1 MRVDSFIPGA
11 GIQNMPMHSLISAS
25 SSIDRIKVQGAV
37 KSQMDGKAGVLRAEI
52 KIDAEH
58 GNVEK
63 KMEELADIEA
73 KAEKVGNMQM
83 NAISDVNKTLRES
96 TKPVDDNYDRQAI
109 GTENSEKTKDEDGKQ
124 KNTDRTTDVTE
135 IDRKFEK
142 TLWEPCGGNVD
153 VKL

>member
-11 GIQNMPMHSLISAS
+11 GMQNMPMHSLISAS

>member
-1 MRVDSFIPGA
+1 MRADSFIPG
-11 GIQNMPMHSLISAS
+11 GGMQNMPMHSLISAS

-37 KSQMDGKAGVLRAEI
+37 KSQIDGKAGVLRAEI

-63 KMEELADIEA
+63 KMEELAEIEA

-124 KNTDRTTDVTE
+124 KNTDQTTDVTE

>member
-11 GIQNMPMHSLISAS
+11 GMQNMPMHSLISAS

-37 KSQMDGKAGVLRAEI
+37 KSQIDGKAGVLRAEI

-73 KAEKVGNMQM
+73 KAEKAGNMQM

>member
-11 GIQNMPMHSLISAS
+11 GMQNMPMHSLVSAS

-73 KAEKVGNMQM
+73 KAEEVGNMQM
-83 NAISDVNKTLRES
+83 DAISDVNKALRES
-96 TKPVDDNYDRQAI
+96 TKSDDNYDRQAI
-109 GTENSEKTKDEDGKQ
+109 NAENSEKTNDEDGEQ
-124 KNTDRTTDVTE
+124 KNTDRTADVTE
-135 IDRKFEK
+135 IDRKLEK
-142 TLWEPCGGNVD
+142 KLWEPYGGNVD

>member
-1 MRVDSFIPGA
+1 
-11 GIQNMPMHSLISAS
+11 MPMHSLISAS

-96 TKPVDDNYDRQAI
+96 TEPVDDNYDRQAI
-109 GTENSEKTKDEDGKQ
+109 GAENSEKTKNEDGEQ

>member
-11 GIQNMPMHSLISAS
+11 GMQKMPMHSLVSAS
-25 SSIDRIKVQGAV
+25 ASIDRIKVQGAV
-37 KSQMDGKAGVLRAEI
+37 KSQMGGKAGVLRAEI

-83 NAISDVNKTLRES
+83 NAISDVNRELRES
-96 TKPVDDNYDRQAI
+96 AESANDNADRQTI
-109 GTENSEKTKDEDGKQ
+109 GGEDNEKAKAEGDKTKK
-124 KNTDRTTDVTE
+124 TDVTPN
-135 IDRKFEK
+135 DAASDMKTRN
-142 TLWEPCGGNVD
+142 TLWEPRGANVD

>member
-11 GIQNMPMHSLISAS
+11 GMQNMPMHSLISAS

-37 KSQMDGKAGVLRAEI
+37 KSQIDGQAGVLRAEI

-83 NAISDVNKTLRES
+83 NAISDVNKMLRES

>member
-11 GIQNMPMHSLISAS
+11 GMQNMPMHSLISAS

-37 KSQMDGKAGVLRAEI
+37 KSQIDGKAGVLRAEI

>member
-1 MRVDSFIPGA
+1 MRIDSFIPGA
-11 GIQNMPMHSLISAS
+11 GMQNMPMHSLISAS

-37 KSQMDGKAGVLRAEI
+37 KSQIDGKAGVLRAEI

-63 KMEELADIEA
+63 KKEELADIEA

-109 GTENSEKTKDEDGKQ
+109 GTEDSEKTKDEDGKQ

>member
-11 GIQNMPMHSLISAS
+11 GMQNMPMHSLISAS

-37 KSQMDGKAGVLRAEI
+37 KSQIDGKAGVLRAEI

-109 GTENSEKTKDEDGKQ
+109 GTENSEKTKDEEGKQ
-124 KNTDRTTDVTE
+124 KNRHLLYVYNSVYMT
-135 IDRKFEK
+135 IFPFKQ
-142 TLWEPCGGNVD
+142 
-153 VKL
+153 

>member
-11 GIQNMPMHSLISAS
+11 GMQNMPMHSLISAS

-37 KSQMDGKAGVLRAEI
+37 KSQIDGQAGVLRAEI

>member
-109 GTENSEKTKDEDGKQ
+109 GTENSEKTKDEDGIQ
-124 KNTDRTTDVTE
+124 KNTDRTTDITE